1 MGKGVRAK
9 RKLLLEMSAACK
21 GGRNVHELFFPPC
34 LGQGGKKSFE
44 QKLPLSGTALLSATV
59 HACGKQRKF
68 PLIALQLIG
77 RGSEQLLAA
86 RVALQAAA
94 WQAAWQGVGLLRV
107 VAFGGQWP
115 GKLVASAWQ
124 ARGKLVA
131 SGPFLWQ
138 ALVAAIWEVQIV
150 CVFNISGLEN
160 PAQVPFV

>member
-9 RKLLLEMSAACK
+9 RKLLLKMSVACR
-21 GGRNVHELFFPPC
+21 GSRNVHEPFFPTLPRT
-34 LGQGGKKSFE
+34 GREKSFE
-44 QKLPLSGTALLSATV
+44 QNLLFSGTAFLSATV
-59 HACGKQRKF
+59 HACGKQCKF

-86 RVALQAAA
+86 RVARQAAA

-138 ALVAAIWEVQIV
+138 ALVAAIWERGKV
-150 CVFNISGLEN
+150 CVFNSSGLEN

>member
-9 RKLLLEMSAACK
+9 RKLLLKMSAACK

-34 LGQGGKKSFE
+34 LGQGRKKSFE
-44 QKLPLSGTALLSATV
+44 QKLSPSGAAFLSATV

-68 PLIALQLIG
+68 PLMALLLIG
-77 RGSEQLLAA
+77 TGSEQQLAA
-86 RVALQAAA
+86 RVARQAAA
-94 WQAAWQGVGLLRV
+94 RRAAWQGVGLFRV

-138 ALVAAIWEVQIV
+138 ALVAAIWEGQKVS
-150 CVFNISGLEN
+150 VFNRSGLAN
-160 PAQVPFV
+160 AAQVPSV

>member
-44 QKLPLSGTALLSATV
+44 QKLSLSGTAFLSATV

-68 PLIALQLIG
+68 PLIALQSIG

-86 RVALQAAA
+86 TSVQVIFALQEPPREPAANSDQEA
-94 WQAAWQGVGLLRV
+94 ERKGKQKPPSHMGAQG
-107 VAFGGQWP
+107 QIQPEPSP
-115 GKLVASAWQ
+115 G
-124 ARGKLVA
+124 
-131 SGPFLWQ
+131 
-138 ALVAAIWEVQIV
+138 
-150 CVFNISGLEN
+150 
-160 PAQVPFV
+160 

>member
-1 MGKGVRAK
+1 MI
-9 RKLLLEMSAACK
+9 CTT
-21 GGRNVHELFFPPC
+21 GRE
-34 LGQGGKKSFE
+34 KSFE
-44 QKLPLSGTALLSATV
+44 QKLSFSGTAFLSATV
-59 HACGKQRKF
+59 HACGKQCKF

-86 RVALQAAA
+86 RVAR
-94 WQAAWQGVGLLRV
+94 QAAWQGVGLFRV

-138 ALVAAIWEVQIV
+138 ALVAAIWEGGKV
-150 CVFNISGLEN
+150 CVFNNSGLEN

>member
-1 MGKGVRAK
+1 MAHLRPAE
-9 RKLLLEMSAACK
+9 R
-21 GGRNVHELFFPPC
+21 P
-34 LGQGGKKSFE
+34 
-44 QKLPLSGTALLSATV
+44 SG
-59 HACGKQRKF
+59 HKF
-68 PLIALQLIG
+68 LVPQWFQDFW
-77 RGSEQLLAA
+77 R
-86 RVALQAAA
+86 QAAA
-94 WQAAWQGVGLLRV
+94 WQAAWQGVGLFRV

-138 ALVAAIWEVQIV
+138 ALVAAIWEGEKV

>member
-1 MGKGVRAK
+1 MFPALPRA
-9 RKLLLEMSAACK
+9 
-21 GGRNVHELFFPPC
+21 GRE
-34 LGQGGKKSFE
+34 KSFE
-44 QKLPLSGTALLSATV
+44 QKLSFSGTAFLSATV
-59 HACGKQRKF
+59 HACGKQCKF

-86 RVALQAAA
+86 RVARQAAA
-94 WQAAWQGVGLLRV
+94 WQAAWQGVGLFRV

-138 ALVAAIWEVQIV
+138 ALVAAIWEGGKV
-150 CVFNISGLEN
+150 CVFNSSGLEN